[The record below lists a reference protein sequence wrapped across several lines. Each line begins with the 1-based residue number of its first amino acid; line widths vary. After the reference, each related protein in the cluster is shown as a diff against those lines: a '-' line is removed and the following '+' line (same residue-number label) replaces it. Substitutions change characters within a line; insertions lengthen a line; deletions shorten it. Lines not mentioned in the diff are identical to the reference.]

1 MARTINV
8 MNRLGFDPRSL
19 SAQMIL
25 SFVVLVIL
33 TAFAVGLPAIW
44 LIRDQLE
51 RQAWAQVEQG
61 RRATQA
67 LYEARHGEMRG
78 LATLTAQRP
87 TLQQLLVEDDPSAL
101 ETYLRTLRVGAGLDV
116 VLICDSQ
123 QRPLVQ
129 EGELVAETLCAAS
142 SEGGSHV
149 VSADSVSQAWLFA
162 THPIDNT
169 TGSGEIGSSV
179 VVGIALDELF
189 AVQMRDQTGLE
200 QTVLVNGEPV
210 ATSLTRGTTSHES
223 CRPVG
228 SAAAEGD
235 CQVAYTIDGASYYA
249 VRVRLSESGLE
260 AEAALPVS
268 DVVTTERR
276 LIWMLVGSIL
286 VVAIAGSGVGAFL
299 ARRIGRP
306 LARLSD
312 AAAALSKG
320 DLSSPVTVDAGVREV
335 ALVAEALEGARTDLE
350 RTLDQLRKEKAWS
363 DHLLEAIVEGIVT
376 LDRDGRITFF
386 SHGAERITGWKR
398 EQVMGLTCN
407 QILHPLETDEP
418 FARLIP
424 PPGRRER
431 IAVELRDGRQ
441 AVLAITVAPLLPPDG
456 GDAQV
461 AMVFRD
467 VSETEAI
474 HRLLGHFL
482 ANVTHEF
489 RSPLAAVAASVELLL
504 DQAPDLSTTE
514 LSELLTSLHLGVLG
528 LQTLVDNLLESASIE
543 AGHFR
548 VSPRPSNLG
557 EIMAEAIRT
566 MQPLLDK
573 RGQHLVI
580 ELPAAIPM
588 TQADPRRTV
597 QVLVNLLSNAS
608 KYGPDGAE
616 IVVGATAGDDWVR
629 VAVADR
635 GPSIPLEQREEVFRR
650 FVHPS
655 WGDGRAQH
663 GAGLGL
669 SVVKAIV
676 EAHGGQVGVD
686 DRPGGGS
693 FFWFTLPKAHD

>member
-1 MARTINV
+1 MK
-8 MNRLGFDPRSL
+8 RLGFDPHSL
-19 SAQMIL
+19 PAQMIL
-25 SFVVLVIL
+25 SFVVLVLL
-33 TAFAVGLPAIW
+33 TAFAVGLPAIL

-67 LYEARHGEMRG
+67 LYEARHGEIRS

-87 TLQQLLVEDDPSAL
+87 TLRQLLVEEDPAAL
-101 ETYLRTLRVGAGLDV
+101 ETYLRTLRAGVGLDV
-116 VLICDSQ
+116 VLICDSE
-123 QRPLVQ
+123 QRPIVQ
-129 EGELVAETLCAAS
+129 EGELVAETLCTANA
-142 SEGGSHV
+142 EGGFHV
-149 VSADSVSQAWLFA
+149 VSADSTPQAWLFA
-162 THPIDNT
+162 THPIDDAA
-169 TGSGEIGSSV
+169 GSGEIGFSV
-179 VVGIALDELF
+179 IVGIALDDAFVAHL
-189 AVQMRDQTGLE
+189 RDQTGLE
-200 QTVLVNGEPV
+200 HTVLVDGEPV
-210 ATSLTRGTTSHES
+210 ATSLTGGTTPYES

-228 SAAAEGD
+228 SAAAEGG
-235 CQVAYTIDGASYYA
+235 CQVTFTRDGAPYYA
-249 VRVRLSESGLE
+249 VRVRLSELGLE

-276 LIWMLVGSIL
+276 LAWMLVGSIL
-286 VVAIAGSGVGAFL
+286 VVAIVGSGVGGVL
-299 ARRIGRP
+299 ARHIGRP

-320 DLSSPVTVDAGVREV
+320 DLSSPVTVEASVREV

-350 RTLDQLRKEKAWS
+350 RTLDQLRQEKAWS

-376 LDRDGRITFF
+376 LDSDGRIAFF
-386 SHGAERITGWKR
+386 SHGAERVTGWKR
-398 EQVMGLTCN
+398 EQVIGVSCN
-407 QILHPLETDEP
+407 EIFQPLETDEP
-418 FARLIP
+418 FTRLIP
-424 PPGRRER
+424 PPGRRQR
-431 IAVELRDGRQ
+431 IAVELRDGHQ
-441 AVLAITVAPLLPPDG
+441 AVLAITVAPLLPSEG

-467 VSETEAI
+467 VSEAEAI

-504 DQAPDLSTTE
+504 DQAPDLGAAE
-514 LSELLTSLHLGVLG
+514 LSELLTSLHLGVVG

-573 RGQHLVI
+573 RGQHLVV
-580 ELPAAIPM
+580 ELPAAIPVAL
-588 TQADPRRTV
+588 ADPRRMV

-608 KYGPDGAE
+608 KYGPDEAE
-616 IVVGATAGDDWVR
+616 IAIGAAASADWVR
-629 VAVADR
+629 VTLADR
-635 GPSIPLEQREEVFRR
+635 GPRIPPEQREEVFRR
-650 FVHPS
+650 FVHPT
-655 WGDGRAQH
+655 AVNNEAPH

-676 EAHGGQVGVD
+676 EAHGGQVGVE

-693 FFWFTLPKAHD
+693 VFWFTLPRVSEQ